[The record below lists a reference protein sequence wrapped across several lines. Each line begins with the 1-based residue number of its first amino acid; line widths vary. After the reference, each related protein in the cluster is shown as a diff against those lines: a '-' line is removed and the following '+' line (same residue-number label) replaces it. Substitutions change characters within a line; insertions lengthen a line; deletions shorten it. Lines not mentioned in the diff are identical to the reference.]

1 MTDTKMLIR
10 LSFPGSSRR
19 KIGNKMPHVF
29 PSAFSVSSFDG
40 RKLLAIMAILAVV
53 LTVESQIGTIAD
65 FIPEQL
71 DSSQGIAAFIGIWGI
86 VTVTQYYILAFV
98 KLNNKESRART
109 GSLNLIHSF
118 VIIAQFLLTGII
130 ALVILQIFI
139 AQEYNTIM
147 LYITLSISYG
157 LWIVTLGFLA
167 KAFFSWYKLRKNL
180 MVLIFALSMVAYVIN
195 GVFGLYSEVDGLA
208 KRSSII
214 RTGDVAIFPESPS
227 SINIVYQIA
236 SSVGYVLTWIATV
249 MLLRPYIEKLGKL
262 KFWSIMIV
270 TMGYYLISFPLF
282 SLGYFTPSENSNAM
296 TNILIFSLSAIFTG
310 ILFGVAFLSVART
323 LKIGTPARN
332 YMIIAAYGFL
342 LFYIAGSAFVFQA
355 AYPPYG
361 LISVSFTGLSCYLI
375 YNGLYFAA
383 ISVSQDMT
391 LRQSIRKSVMEQSKL
406 LDNIGTA
413 EMEKEVQKRVLTV
426 VKKTSADMKESTGV
440 DASMNEG
447 EMKDYV
453 ELVIKELRS
462 K

>member
-1 MTDTKMLIR
+1 M
-10 LSFPGSSRR
+10 
-19 KIGNKMPHVF
+19 GNKMPYVF

-53 LTVESQIGTIAD
+53 LTVESQISTISD

-118 VIIAQFLLTGII
+118 VTIAQFLLTGII

-195 GVFGLYSEVDGLA
+195 GVFGIYTQVDELA
-208 KRSSII
+208 KRNSLI
-214 RTGDVAIFPESPS
+214 RSGDVAIFPEFPS
-227 SINIVYQIA
+227 SINNVYQIA
-236 SSVGYVLTWIATV
+236 SSVAYVLTWIATV
-249 MLLRPYIEKLGKL
+249 MLLRPYIEKFGKL
-262 KFWSIMIV
+262 KFWSIMGV
-270 TMGYYLISFPLF
+270 TMAYYLIQFPLF
-282 SLGYFTPSENSNAM
+282 SLGYYTPSENSNAM

-323 LKIGTPARN
+323 LKIGTAVRN

-342 LFYIAGSAFVFQA
+342 LFYIAGSALVLQA

-361 LISVSFTGLSCYLI
+361 LVSVAFTGLSCYLI

-413 EMEKEVQKRVLTV
+413 EMEKEVQKRVLSV

-440 DASMNEG
+440 EASMNEG